1 MPAMSTP
8 DRYLAL
14 SGSVRLSPVPDL
26 ETASSSGNSDD
37 FSDMFDW
44 DLYDANGSMTNVTT
58 QSEGSAHARVAASPA
73 SPSDRS
79 PIGADADGDIEMSD
93 VRAEVP
99 QPHAM
104 FPWPGLSTSPPPRDK
119 DLHIPLDSPP
129 LAYRGLS
136 RPSPP
141 LSSHTEMSP
150 VGRAPQRAPQAQS
163 QKKSRVLGSPEKT
176 SQVRELGACY
186 HCKRN
191 KSACSSGV
199 CEWCT
204 KNGPMPELACI
215 RKPLNAI
222 RGTWTARWNWE
233 EFAKRQD
240 LDLTR
245 QETLLISFSSKPNS
259 PCLPVLAAPFTSVDS
274 TTGQYGLVLPA
285 PSRADL
291 VRWVQAHL
299 SLENSEGFE
308 TCLDQF
314 HIQHVQNGAKSPLAQ
329 GQNNLLSKVLDMK
342 AMWRIWSCKELFVRR
357 ESNNSP
363 VQSFAIQDRLRF
375 IAGKEISELEDSIL
389 GGFEGYLK
397 KEAGRPAMMLNVARW
412 LSLVQMISVYRQSL
426 KWMLQ
431 QEHTDTAPLAL
442 GVGDANERRRRFR
455 TTTEELLRAVI
466 VIYFDLFH
474 KKSMVQGLMGAGMEA
489 FVSTELHKSFQRL
502 TSAIPAFYQEVIT
515 RALPEDKFFIGYV
528 VERELQVLMPKGRSS
543 RR

>member
-8 DRYLAL
+8 DRYLAFG
-14 SGSVRLSPVPDL
+14 GSVRLSPVPDL
-26 ETASSSGNSDD
+26 ETASSSGHSDD

-44 DLYDANGSMTNVTT
+44 DAYDASGSMTNVTT
-58 QSEGSAHARVAASPA
+58 QSEGSAHGRVAASPA
-73 SPSDRS
+73 SPASSSDLS

-93 VRAEVP
+93 VRTKV
-99 QPHAM
+99 PHASI
-104 FPWPGLSTSPPPRDK
+104 PWPELSSPPPRDK

-129 LAYRGLS
+129 LAYRALY

-141 LSSHTEMSP
+141 PSSHTEMSP
-150 VGRAPQRAPQAQS
+150 VGRAPQHAPHAPS
-163 QKKSRVLGSPEKT
+163 QKKSRVLNSPEKT

-204 KNGPMPELACI
+204 KNGPIPELACI

-222 RGTWTARWNWE
+222 RGTWTGRWNWE
-233 EFAKRQD
+233 EFAKRED
-240 LDLTR
+240 LDR
-245 QETLLISFSSKPNS
+245 NRSEFLLISFSNKPTS
-259 PCLPVLAAPFTSVDS
+259 PCLKVPAAPFES
-274 TTGQYGLVLPA
+274 TGQYGLVLPA
-285 PSRADL
+285 PSRGEL
-291 VRWVQAHL
+291 VRWVEAQMR
-299 SLENSEGFE
+299 LENSSGFE
-308 TCLDQF
+308 TCIDQF
-314 HIQHVQNGAKSPLAQ
+314 HIQHVQNGAKSQIAQ
-329 GQNNLLSKVLDMK
+329 GQKDLVSKVLEMK

-357 ESNNSP
+357 EKDNSP
-363 VQSFAIQDRLRF
+363 VQPFAIQDRLRF
-375 IAGKEISELEDSIL
+375 IAGKEISELEDCIL
-389 GGFEGYLK
+389 AGFEGYLK
-397 KEAGRPAMMLNVARW
+397 KEAGRPPTMLNVARW
-412 LSLVQMISVYRQSL
+412 LSLMQMISIYRQSL

-489 FVSTELHKSFQRL
+489 FVSPELHKSFQRL
-502 TSAIPAFYQEVIT
+502 TSAIPAFYQEVIS

-528 VERELQVLMPKGRSS
+528 VERELQVLVPKGRSP